1 MKYELTPFP
10 NPVRGEIS
18 IPPDKSISHRALILS
33 SIARGKSLIKNL
45 LESQDTLS
53 TLKILRHLGVNITRE
68 NNVWIVEGKGG
79 EGFREPSDVLDAE
92 NSGTTARLLIGL
104 LTSLPLFCV
113 ITGDNSLRKRPMD
126 RVIKP
131 LTLMGGDIWA
141 RENRFLPVAIR
152 GKELQPIT
160 YTLPIPSAQVKSAI
174 ILAGLNTPGETVI
187 EEPVP
192 SRDHTERMIKYMGG
206 SINRERKIIRVRKS
220 KLKGR
225 EFVIPGDIS
234 SAAFFITLALLIP
247 DSRIIMERVC
257 LNPTRTGFLEILR
270 DIGGR
275 INILSQ
281 EENWEIWGDIEVRG
295 SELKPFRI
303 GREDIPSLIDEI
315 PLLALL
321 GTQIEGI
328 SEIRGAEELR
338 VKESDRIHTTV
349 ENLRILGADIEELP
363 DGMVIRG
370 KTPLK
375 GGKVYSFGD
384 HRIAMMLA
392 VAGCISREKT
402 VIEGM
407 ECVKISYPSFL
418 ETLESVR

>member
-1 MKYELTPFP
+1 MKYEITPLP
-10 NPVRGEIS
+10 NPVRSEIS

-53 TLKILRHLGVNITRE
+53 TLKILKHLGVNITRE
-68 NNVWIVEGKGG
+68 NNVWIVEGKGR
-79 EGFREPSDVLDAE
+79 EGFREPPDVLDAE

-104 LTSLPLFCV
+104 LASLPLFCV

-187 EEPVP
+187 EEPVS

-206 SINRERKIIRVRKS
+206 SIKRERKIIRVEKS
-220 KLKGR
+220 ELEGR

-247 DSRIIMERVC
+247 ESRIIMERVC

-270 DIGGR
+270 EIGGR

-392 VAGCISREKT
+392 IAGCISREKT